1 MSQRWDRREE
11 RLWREGKIERKERKA
26 EEVISR
32 KKDSL
37 TQRIQIPPSLKLP
50 FLLARWSITHPHR
63 HTQSS
68 TYVLRFAAIAHAL
81 PCSCS
86 SISAFF
92 PFPLSF
98 FFFFTWKPEVS
109 RWDVRLWSKPHKKG
123 GKHTHTH
130 RQMVAP
136 RVQLFFFLFSP
147 FSCFT
152 ITHWSSITFFLCS
165 ISRFK
170 VVRELANVFDSH
182 VQ

>member
-98 FFFFTWKPEVS
+98 FFFSLPGNLKWADEMSVY
-109 RWDVRLWSKPHKKG
+109 DLNLIKKEENT
-123 GKHTHTH
+123 HTHTDKWLPH
-130 RQMVAP
+130 VCN
-136 RVQLFFFLFSP
+136 FFFFFFPP
-147 FSCFT
+147 FHAS
-152 ITHWSSITFFLCS
+152 
-165 ISRFK
+165 
-170 VVRELANVFDSH
+170 
-182 VQ
+182 Q